1 MRGLL
6 TGALLLVVL
15 SASWLRAGELLPGI
29 DDNAVDAAA
38 APVLEEKA
46 GYSLLGL
53 DLSGWTELSFTAGT
67 ANGDHRPMGF
77 NHRSNEF
84 LLQQNWLRVDGEFDG
99 GTRVHSDWILPGSD
113 YQFTRATGLFDD
125 QDGWT
130 GIDPVQFFVSREIE
144 GVGEGL
150 ELTFGRFFAPFGVE
164 SIAGPENTLVSH
176 SYSFIYN
183 PFTQTG
189 GLARVAVNENFVF
202 RGGIVIGS
210 DVFVHESNQPT
221 FLAGFH
227 WDLEDDRTSVD
238 FLAISGNGR
247 YDTRHEIHSP
257 RVFDLVITRKVSE
270 TVEVTLEGLGGYEK
284 NFPGVGTAHWFS
296 GVGYVSWDLQDDI
309 DAAIRLELFNDEH
322 GNRTGSRGLYTALA
336 GGLAWR
342 WNDHLLVR
350 PELRV
355 DHNTKSRPFA
365 GDRMLFTATL
375 DLVIHW

>member
-1 MRGLL
+1 MRRLL
-6 TGALLLVVL
+6 TGVLLLVVL
-15 SASWLRAGELLPGI
+15 PASWVRADELLPGI
-29 DDNAVDAAA
+29 DNSAVDAATE
-38 APVLEEKA
+38 PVLEEKA

-67 ANGDHRPMGF
+67 ADGDHRPMGF

-202 RGGIVIGS
+202 RGGI
-210 DVFVHESNQPT
+210 
-221 FLAGFH
+221 GFH

-247 YDTRHEIHSP
+247 YDSRHEIHSP

-296 GVGYVSWDLQDDI
+296 GVGYVAWGLQDDI

-365 GDRMLFTATL
+365 GDRMLFTATV